1 MAVFDCN
8 NTSLREGSTG
18 EKVKTLQTQLKNLGY
33 YSRRIDGSYG
43 YYTKTAVK
51 AFQRAYSLTIDGYFG
66 PESCKKLN
74 QVIESKNTTNANST
88 SSTTTTTT
96 STTTTTTTA
105 QANTQPVLLQ
115 FDCPKTSL
123 RQGNTGSE
131 VTKLQ
136 TMLKA
141 LGYYERQIDGSF
153 GTYTARA
160 VKAFQSKTKHS
171 ADGHFGPKTCP
182 DLNKAY
188 KDKVGVTSA
197 TTASGTS
204 VAGTSTKTNKGYET
218 PDYLKK
224 ITAKLTVK
232 PDVVVLPETS
242 IDSATGKK
250 TVSSD
255 GSISTDTNFDCS
267 KINLNKG
274 SQGDDVKKLQTILK
288 ARGYYSRQVDGDYG
302 TYTVKA
308 VKALQRAQGNDPDG
322 QFGPKTCAKL
332 QGTSTTSNSATG
344 TKDTKN
350 KDYII
355 TDFNSYST
363 SDDIEGLTHDVTVQ
377 TPFSQEKLDHVRK
390 LQKTH
395 FDLFLEDELVYSHEG
410 YISDVKVNQNDDLM
424 VLELSLTGYTAFL
437 NMQVEYEKTAKRSVL
452 LKELI
457 EMAGLKANLDLTGLS
472 DDEYT
477 VKAAKAESTTT
488 STGSGSSG
496 FVEMSNNDCVDNNNY
511 SRMVFDIDKT
521 GGNVKIGNSSAN
533 YAQDT
538 KNMSIK
544 EVIQDC
550 FARQSYHNHYEHWY
564 CPQKIWKKSG
574 KIHANCAD
582 HSRLIKALCDV
593 HGVRCGIYHWVRGVY
608 GHYFNLIEING
619 KTYRFDMCFAY
630 SGVTSPTY
638 GGYVCNN
645 LTKNGGPWQV

>member
-1 MAVFDCN
+1 M
-8 NTSLREGSTG
+8 
-18 EKVKTLQTQLKNLGY
+18 
-33 YSRRIDGSYG
+33 DG
-43 YYTKTAVK
+43 
-51 AFQRAYSLTIDGYFG
+51 IFG
-66 PESCKKLN
+66 PKSCKKLN
-74 QVIESKNTTNANST
+74 EVVESKNTKNATST
-88 SSTTTTTT
+88 SSTANTTT
-96 STTTTTTTA
+96 STTST
-105 QANTQPVLLQ
+105 ANTLLQ

-123 RQGNTGSE
+123 RQGNSGAE

-141 LGYYERQIDGSF
+141 LGYYTRQVDGIF

-160 VKAFQSKTKHS
+160 VKSFQSKTKHS

-188 KDKVGVTSA
+188 KEKVGVTSTTTTTSTSSS
-197 TTASGTS
+197 TTAKSSTSGY
-204 VAGTSTKTNKGYET
+204 VT

-224 ITAKLTVK
+224 VTMKLTVL
-232 PDVVVLPETS
+232 PSVVVLSETS
-242 IDSATGKK
+242 LDASTGKK
-250 TVSSD
+250 TVGND
-255 GSISTDTNFDCS
+255 GSINTDTNFDCS

-288 ARGYYSRQVDGDYG
+288 ARGYYNRQVDGDYG
-302 TYTVKA
+302 NYTVKA
-308 VKALQRAQGNDPDG
+308 VKALQSAQGNSPDG
-322 QFGPKTCAKL
+322 NFGPKTCAKL
-332 QGTSTTSNSATG
+332 QGTSTTSSTNTN
-344 TKDTKN
+344 TKDKKN
-350 KDYII
+350 TNYII
-355 TDFNSYST
+355 TDFTSYNT
-363 SDDIEGLTHDVTVQ
+363 SDDIEGLSHDVTLQ

-390 LQKTH
+390 LQKTQ

-410 YISDVKVNQNDDLM
+410 YISDIKTTQSDDLM

-437 NMQVEYEKTAKRSVL
+437 DMQVEYEKTAKRSVL

-457 EMAGLKANLDLTGLS
+457 EMAGLKANIDLTGLK

-477 VKAAKAESTTT
+477 IKAAKAEATTT

-496 FVEMSNNDCVDNNNY
+496 FVEMSNNDCVNNNNY
-511 SRMVFDIDKT
+511 SRMVFDIDQT

-550 FARQSYHNHYEHWY
+550 FARQSYHNHYNHWY
-564 CPQKIWKKSG
+564 CPQKIWKKTG

-593 HGVRCGIYHWVRGVY
+593 HGVRCGIYHWVRGSL
-608 GHYFNLIEING
+608 GHYFNLIEVNG

-630 SGVTSPTY
+630 SGVTSPSY